1 MFMKLV
7 LLHATCERVQG
18 NMCTHFLSGLEHFS
32 YQHLH
37 AICCTQQVHVFKAES
52 SRKMCLLLHATC
64 ARTKHVHV
72 RTCARVTCLHMLHS
86 ALSRVKFMCLAMGLD
101 MNQHM
106 YAACVVARSICTCA
120 HCALLKSAESYKCRT
135 QHFHVSNT
143 TTCDVSTCA
152 EHFIL
157 PSNSFRSRRS
167 LPTAFELHEGATV
180 TVTRVTI
187 S

>member
-1 MFMKLV
+1 MLY
-7 LLHATCERVQG
+7 ATGSRVQG
-18 NMCTHFLSGLEHFS
+18 RKFTQNVFVVARNMCTHE
-32 YQHLH
+32 
-37 AICCTQQVHVFKAES
+37 
-52 SRKMCLLLHATC
+52 TC
-64 ARTKHVHV
+64 ARAHVC
-72 RTCARVTCLHMLHS
+72 TCNMLAHAAARNMYMCERVTCLHMLHS

-120 HCALLKSAESYKCRT
+120 HCALLKSAESYKCKT